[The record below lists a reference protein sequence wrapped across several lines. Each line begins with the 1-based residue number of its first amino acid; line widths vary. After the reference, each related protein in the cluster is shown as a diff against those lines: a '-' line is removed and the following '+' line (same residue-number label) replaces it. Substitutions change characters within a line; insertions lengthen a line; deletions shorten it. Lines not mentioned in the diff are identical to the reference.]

1 MSKQPE
7 VLVEL
12 EALKRHSFRAFTA
25 IVTRIIDAEG
35 APQQQRQIQHSV
47 TQEALDCDI
56 GLLADSINRSSPFVR
71 RDPVRP
77 SRLST
82 PGEDLERLPSVAAH
96 SDLDSNDRGGDTTI
110 QVSESDHDNSSNCIA
125 TTPLLAAPLTGRRRR
140 SINEAASDIV
150 HRVRRLSASA
160 SSGWTLPGL
169 LSSAGSKAKPPS
181 SPSPPPKDNSDGTD
195 LLQVMSDHNIAL
207 LLGAFCKAIFQF
219 LEEEPAVASV
229 QSVALPLVVRSCSSA
244 AVPDSIPKSELKT
257 VDSYQLPALVLDDRL
272 AIPGDTPSGLMDL
285 SYSPADT
292 HTSPV
297 TTTTP
302 QDVALTVQ
310 LPAAAAAHSDASQN
324 QFGQIAVSIETI
336 QSAFASNTLSG
347 LSESKRLLWDEI
359 VTLLPVVYQMSR
371 LHAMQ
376 IERLALASSAAS
388 ISPATGS
395 TLNDLTAP
403 PDLSKRRSLDL
414 SEILAMCPDGAP
426 HYPGVDELT
435 KVIKAIDHICNIAP
449 RMDNQTVSL
458 SDSKRRDISAAQL
471 IGLIERLNRGA
482 AHYADQRACSTT
494 KLSTLNF
501 LMDAIAQ
508 SAKRR
513 LDSQRFTMSAEQS
526 RNMDMNKLGGLV
538 EHAQKY
544 RLANQDWMSREQRMC
559 EDLAILQNLAA
570 NTSELRMP
578 NQRFELTAE
587 KQRNMFICKIGGS
600 IERGEQRRLTNQE
613 AILDKEELR
622 EFQFLEVEGILDNAR
637 GMRQM
642 SGQRANMSS
651 PNLGERMRKLVV
663 GDTVPLSLS

>member
-1 MSKQPE
+1 MSGAMRQPE

-257 VDSYQLPALVLDDRL
+257 VDSYQLPALVLDDHL
-272 AIPGDTPSGLMDL
+272 AIPVQV
-285 SYSPADT
+285 PA
-292 HTSPV
+292 
-297 TTTTP
+297 
-302 QDVALTVQ
+302 
-310 LPAAAAAHSDASQN
+310 AAAAAHSDASQN